1 MTASQ
6 PQKRV
11 PPSDYLAIHRLEKR
25 LPGPVLVNER
35 YAAGR
40 ATVAVPAEGY
50 AFPWGQ
56 IVEGQS
62 GMLLVFDFH
71 LEDLQAEY
79 AQRER
84 TATELQERAF
94 ALLEE
99 EMAGHARRDSL
110 AAWNPLAPGQG
121 GWALVPGTLGKAA
134 AFTALCHIEEEQEFR
149 QWLIAD
155 LILAVLPELIQRL
168 YDELEREA

>member
-6 PQKRV
+6 PHKRV
-11 PPSDYLAIHRLEKR
+11 PASDYLAIHRLEKR
-25 LPGPVLVNER
+25 LPGPLQVNER

-40 ATVAVPAEGY
+40 ATVTVPAEGY

-56 IVEGQS
+56 IAERQS
-62 GMLLVFDFH
+62 GMLLAFDFH

-79 AQRER
+79 AQRGR
-84 TATELQERAF
+84 TATELQERTF

-99 EMAGHARRDSL
+99 MADHARRDSL
-110 AAWNPLAPGQG
+110 AACNPLAPGQG

-134 AFTALCHIEEEQEFR
+134 AFTALCHANEEQEFR

-155 LILAVLPELIQRL
+155 IILAVLPDLIQRL
-168 YDELEREA
+168 YDELERAA